1 MNALILPFPGL
12 TAAQRELICRRYGL
26 ALAHLGRERLV
37 LVQTSRPAQ
46 TMLRIDPECQ
56 A

>member
-1 MNALILPFPGL
+1 MKFK
-12 TAAQRELICRRYGL
+12 LICRRYGL